1 MSMGMG
7 RSSRLWLL
15 GVLAAGVVSPAAAQ
29 CLPIPDGTGGMA
41 VHCADGQVG
50 QLRAEPGGGV
60 TGMIGSQAVAG
71 SMDQFLAP
79 GLAGGAHP
87 PGYLNPDI
95 AVRPKP
101 APSPSI
107 APPGV
112 GEERPFS
119 AYPDPEG
126 AGLKIPRGRE

>member
-1 MSMGMG
+1 MG
-7 RSSRLWLL
+7 RSLRTLL
-15 GVLAAGVVSPAAAQ
+15 FGGLATVMASPAAAQ
-29 CLPIPDGTGGMA
+29 CLSIPDGTGGMA

-71 SMDQFLAP
+71 SMDQFTAP
-79 GLAGGAHP
+79 GLAGGGRP

-95 AVRPKP
+95 AVRPRP
-101 APSPSI
+101 APPPSI
-107 APPGV
+107 APPAV

-119 AYPDPEG
+119 AYPDPQG
-126 AGLKIPRGRE
+126 AGLKIPRGGE

>member
-1 MSMGMG
+1 MSMGVG
-7 RSSRLWLL
+7 RSSRILLL
-15 GVLAAGVVSPAAAQ
+15 GGLAAGFASPAAAQ
-29 CLPIPDGTGGMA
+29 CLSIPDGTGGMA

-71 SMDQFLAP
+71 SMDQFVAP

-101 APSPSI
+101 APPSI
-107 APPGV
+107 APPAV

-119 AYPDPEG
+119 AYPDSEG